1 VRELTPDGWT
11 GGAAGGGAV
20 PPGGRPA
27 PRPGARLP
35 VGSFSLLVLSNET
48 RGGNVPC
55 AVIVYVIRDHR
66 CSLDHPLGDAVDV
79 LVRRED
85 AERFVDEVRRDDP
98 ELARHLRIVE
108 RELEAGSL
116 N

>member
-1 VRELTPDGWT
+1 VVV
-11 GGAAGGGAV
+11 AV
-20 PPGGRPA
+20 
-27 PRPGARLP
+27 L
-35 VGSFSLLVLSNET
+35 
-48 RGGNVPC
+48 
-55 AVIVYVIRDHR
+55 VYVIRDVR

-85 AERFVDEVRRDDP
+85 AERFLDEVRKDDP
-98 ELARHLRIVE
+98 ELVQHLRIVE